1 MSIMRT
7 FANKFILV
15 TSFVAG
21 AAMISNA
28 QVVYW
33 NGLGRALV
41 TGNWLQGNALQA
53 DPNTT
58 PAQQKDT
65 TSARK
70 ATDGYTLFDL
80 GVNAQPNEALRAH
93 ATLRLINSFGGFY
106 GDGSQF
112 LFRQIRLD
120 GVVSKRVKYEL
131 GDIDLQLSP
140 YTLYNFSEV
149 YNDYESTVLGLR
161 RSVVEYENF
170 NFGNKWRLQGAHLQT
185 SLRFNSKVERL
196 GIRFF
201 ATRNRRY
208 TAPTS
213 PDRFLIGGRLELLQS
228 RNFRIGGNY
237 TYLFDAPLTVTSADV
252 INKNSVY
259 TLDFKANHF
268 TDNIDYSLFGEV
280 GTSVNKYNLSGVDSI
295 NKSDYFYDLGASAKY
310 KPWLLTVFVK
320 YRNVGA
326 DFFSSGAQTRRIYD
340 YSRPGNL
347 DLFNAMA
354 NAPGDIRPTALLDLV
369 SDQTLRNLNLQSV
382 LMSYN
387 PIYNNITPY
396 GQATPNRKGLT
407 VGASLGSMEKLF
419 KADVVTDLLSEVV
432 SEGDS
437 VGKELRKFLGVRG
450 GVALNAHQLLKFEKH
465 VIFSLGARYE
475 NTSRSG
481 LNKVDLSSTLLDAGL
496 DIEVFKR
503 FDVLFGY
510 KYITASGNEF
520 IYSRDAYNQI
530 SGNPTLF
537 QANVNQGLLS
547 YGVRYRFSK
556 NTYFTM
562 NGVHQA
568 YVNNDAK
575 NLNYNI
581 NQVFFNYTM
590 IF

>member
-7 FANKFILV
+7 FANKFILAS
-15 TSFVAG
+15 TFLAG
-21 AAMISNA
+21 SAMISNA

-41 TGNWLQGNALQA
+41 SGNWLNGNALKNDASSGQM
-53 DPNTT
+53 
-58 PAQQKDT
+58 KDT

-93 ATLRLINSFGGFY
+93 ASLRLINSFGGFY

-120 GVVSKRVKYEL
+120 GIISKKVKYEV
-131 GDIDLQLSP
+131 GDIDLQLTP
-140 YTLYNFSEV
+140 YTLFNFSEI

-170 NFGNKWRLQGAHLQT
+170 NFGNKWRLQGAHLQS
-185 SLRFNSKVERL
+185 SLRFNRGVERL

-208 TAPTS
+208 VAPTT

-237 TYLFDAPLTVTSADV
+237 TYLFDAPLTVNSAQV

-259 TLDFKANHF
+259 TVDFKANHF
-268 TDNIDYSLFGEV
+268 TDKIDYSVFGEA
-280 GTSVNKYNLSGVDSI
+280 GMSKNMYNISEVDSI
-295 NKSDYFYDLGASAKY
+295 NKSDYFYDLGVSAKY
-310 KPWLLTVFVK
+310 KPMLLTFYVK

-340 YSRPGNL
+340 FMNPGSL
-347 DLFNAMA
+347 DLFNNLA
-354 NAPGDIRPTALLDLV
+354 NNPGGERNTALLDLV
-369 SDQTLRNLNLQSV
+369 SDQTIRNLNLQST

-407 VGASLGSMEKLF
+407 IGASLGNMEKLV
-419 KADVVTDLLSEVV
+419 KADVVADLLSEVV

-437 VGKELRKFLGVRG
+437 VGKNLRSYTGIRG
-450 GVALNAHQLLKFEKH
+450 GLALNAHQLLKFEKH
-465 VIFSLGARYE
+465 VILTLGARYE
-475 NTSRSG
+475 KTTRSG
-481 LNKVDLSSTLLDAGL
+481 LNKIDLSSTLIDAGL
-496 DIEVFKR
+496 DIELFKK
-503 FDVLFGY
+503 FDALFGY
-510 KYITASGNEF
+510 KYITAKGNEF
-520 IYSRDAYNQI
+520 IYARDAYNQI
-530 SGNPTLF
+530 AGNPTQF
-537 QANVNQGLLS
+537 EANLNQGLLS
-547 YGVRYRFSK
+547 YGLRYRFSK

-568 YVNNDAK
+568 FVNKDAQ
-575 NLNYNI
+575 NLNYTI